1 MEIAKKKQQFFFRL
15 PSPVVPNFS
24 LIPEVLVEGFI
35 ISLISLS
42 IAISIGKM
50 LAEQQNYEYDA
61 AQELLAEGAANI
73 FGAFFT
79 TLSANNTIAR
89 TLVQVSAGGKSQVRI
104 VLFQ

>member
-1 MEIAKKKQQFFFRL
+1 MEIAKKKQHFFFRL

-61 AQELLAEGAANI
+61 AQELLAEGAANV

-89 TLVQVSAGGKSQVRI
+89 TLVQVSAGGKSQVII